1 MKTVPDNIEK
11 LKIKVTKTILLFSTL
26 LLLMI
31 ICNDLYLNF
40 YFLAALKLPIIIIF
54 GLAYLKMKFSGFKE
68 FYTHFVNIPILIF
81 FVINY
86 LGNHGTNGPTFYGI
100 LTLFVVYPIL
110 LSNKWKWIYTIFTM
124 LSMSVLLYSGIDR
137 SHLFLADYANNEDQ
151 FADHLLTF
159 LSVAIF
165 IVSLVSLVLEFYKR
179 QNKELE
185 VAKNLLRSQITI
197 VESEKR
203 NKENLLGILA
213 HDVRNPV
220 YNLGQLIE
228 LYEDESLTEA
238 ELKRMMEG
246 MKSRIV
252 DLQATIE
259 NILNNIKRETALQKE
274 NGTFVSPLIFTQKLI
289 ETLYYKIENK
299 KQTIRF
305 EHPEESFFSQT
316 FLQSSHEITIILKN
330 LIDNAIK
337 YSSEGSE
344 IKVILKTSEGQILW
358 QVEDRGRG
366 IAKEIQNQI
375 FQQSVTSQNGS
386 GLGLYLCKSIA
397 DSIGASLNFIP
408 KHQGSIFQ
416 LKVSLG

>member
-1 MKTVPDNIEK
+1 M
-11 LKIKVTKTILLFSTL
+11 
-26 LLLMI
+26 
-31 ICNDLYLNF
+31 
-40 YFLAALKLPIIIIF
+40 
-54 GLAYLKMKFSGFKE
+54 
-68 FYTHFVNIPILIF
+68 
-81 FVINY
+81 INY